1 MKRHSGFALVTVF
14 LMLTVA
20 TLLVSQLYFKGL
32 TYNTFIPAAINR
44 EQAKLVARSGIQI
57 ALNQLSLLDSQ
68 FLSDKKDE
76 KKDASQSVSEEKD
89 PIKRAKNL
97 LSFLLK
103 VQHRWQTFEFD
114 EKRDGFEGTLKL
126 CISCEEGKI
135 PLKSLIDGQKRTF
148 APLQSTGKKPDEFFK
163 FIFQKMKELTFK
175 KDLYPSFEKYI
186 KERKFDWIDV
196 TDVFAYEGFESL
208 SNFLFYAPEPL
219 REGIV
224 RKDVYWSDL
233 FTVWVDTQTIHP
245 LLFSPSVRRVFDLNV
260 DQIGVGGFEDE
271 HKKIVEKLD
280 LQLSA
285 WHADWDNYIEPL
297 YQKDYARL
305 PKELIALLSTKFEPR
320 VFSVLCYGKVGKIEQ
335 KLLVIIVRTFDKNGE
350 VFEVKKLYWL

>member
-20 TLLVSQLYFKGL
+20 TLLVSQIYFKGL
-32 TYNTFIPAAINR
+32 TYNTFIPAAVDR
-44 EQAKLVARSGIQI
+44 EQAKLLARSGIQI
-57 ALNQLSLLDSQ
+57 ALNQLSLADSQ
-68 FLSDKKDE
+68 FFSDKKDNQ
-76 KKDASQSVSEEKD
+76 KDSSKNTPEEKD

-103 VQHRWQTFEFD
+103 VQHRWQSFEFD
-114 EKRDGFEGTLKL
+114 SARDGLDGTLKL

-135 PLKSLIDGQKRTF
+135 PVKALIDGQKRTF
-148 APLQSTGKKPDEFFK
+148 ASLGNTGKNSEELFK
-163 FIFQKMKELTFK
+163 ILFSRMKELCLK

-186 KERKFDWIDV
+186 KERKFNWVDV
-196 TDVFAYEGFESL
+196 TDVCAYEGFESL
-208 SNFLFYAPEPL
+208 SSFLFYAPEQL
-219 REGIV
+219 REGLAP
-224 RKDVYWSDL
+224 KNVYWSDL
-233 FTVWVDTQTIHP
+233 FTVWVDTQTVHP
-245 LLFSPSVRRVFDLNV
+245 LLFSPSVQRVFDLNQ
-260 DQIGVGGFEDE
+260 DQIASDSFEDQ
-271 HKKIVEKLD
+271 HKKIVDKLD

-285 WHADWDNYIEPL
+285 WHADWDNYLEPL

-335 KLLVIIVRTFDKNGE
+335 KLLAIIVRTFDKKGE